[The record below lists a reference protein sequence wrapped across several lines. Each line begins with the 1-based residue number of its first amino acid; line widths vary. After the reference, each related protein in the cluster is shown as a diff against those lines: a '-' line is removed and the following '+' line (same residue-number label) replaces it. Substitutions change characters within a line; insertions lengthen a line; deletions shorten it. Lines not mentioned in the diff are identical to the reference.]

1 MELVGI
7 KLVTGN
13 GHPDWDNIP
22 HRNVKGVDP
31 LVFVISKNLH
41 RRHLKEEA
49 KRQLI
54 AELIKATPEKSNRG
68 IAATVKVDHKTV
80 ASVRAEKEACGE
92 IPHVETHTDSKG
104 RKQQAHKT
112 PTKIGVAKHTV
123 KTPTKTAL
131 EKKRSDPSDLI
142 AAFAARVRADGFDL
156 VRRIGRVWPI
166 LVERLREVADE
177 IELEA
182 ERQEKTNELPT
193 MAEADVAP

>member
-1 MELVGI
+1 MTSSKPKSWRDVLPIHPAAEKFPLMDADDQKALGDDIKKNGLREGVSILDGQLLDGRNRLDAMELVGI

-13 GHPDWDNIP
+13 GHPGWDNIP

-104 RKQQAHKT
+104 RKQQAH
-112 PTKIGVAKHTV
+112 ADQDRNH
-123 KTPTKTAL
+123 
-131 EKKRSDPSDLI
+131 RQDSDQ
-142 AAFAARVRADGFDL
+142 
-156 VRRIGRVWPI
+156 GR
-166 LVERLREVADE
+166 
-177 IELEA
+177 
-182 ERQEKTNELPT
+182 T
-193 MAEADVAP
+193 